1 MTLEEAKQ
9 AFEEL
14 KAQGETDETILAVL
28 YEMYKDD
35 TIGLDELESLIG
47 VLGYE
52 FTEEFK
58 KMSPKD
64 KKTKGYELTQN
75 NTIGGKKMKTNEIKD
90 FNNNSK
96 YDKTAQNASY
106 GNYNE
111 EVKAF
116 GKNYR
121 PLNHYVM
128 DHTLYLCQN
137 DPELINS
144 IEDSK
149 NNQYV
154 VYHEETLNVNE
165 DGPTTNIIVSNK
177 RSFEAA
183 KAYKGKKVAVL
194 NFANN
199 HKPGGSPWS
208 AGAQEESLCRTSTL
222 FPCLEAISPK
232 YHVLHA
238 SKYHNGELDNL
249 GNDDLIYTP
258 GIVVIKTDESAPL
271 LLDQSERFNVD
282 IITAAAPEVKFGI
295 DNNTLYNVLA
305 SRIEKILQSAKNENV
320 DVLILGAFGCGA
332 FGNPPELVAKI
343 FKEKLEKYSFDT
355 VEFAVYCSTDSPNNN
370 YHIFKQIV

>member
-1 MTLEEAKQ
+1 MGIEKEYNKEIEQIA
-9 AFEEL
+9 
-14 KAQGETDETILAVL
+14 
-28 YEMYKDD
+28 
-35 TIGLDELESLIG
+35 
-47 VLGYE
+47 
-52 FTEEFK
+52 
-58 KMSPKD
+58 KD
-64 KKTKGYELTQN
+64 KN
-75 NTIGGKKMKTNEIKD
+75 FRRI
-90 FNNNSK
+90 
-96 YDKTAQNASY
+96 
-106 GNYNE
+106 
-111 EVKAF
+111 
-116 GKNYR
+116 
-121 PLNHYVM
+121 NHFVM
-128 DHTLYLCQN
+128 DHTYSLCTNNEKYRKEIDNTNKASYMVKQ
-137 DPELINS
+137 
-144 IEDSK
+144 EDD
-149 NNQYV
+149 
-154 VYHEETLNVNE
+154 LNVKP
-165 DGPTTNIIVSNK
+165 DGKTTNIIVSKK
-177 RSFEAA
+177 RTYEAA
-183 KAYKGKKVAVL
+183 KAYNGKKIAVL

-199 HKPGGSPWS
+199 HSIGGAPWS

>member
-14 KAQGETDETILAVL
+14 KAQGETDDTILVVL
-28 YEMYKDD
+28 YEMYKEDM
-35 TIGLDELESLIG
+35 IGLDELESLIG

-52 FTEEFK
+52 FSEEFK
-58 KMSPKD
+58 KMSAKD
-64 KKTKGYELTQN
+64 KKHIDFELTQKN
-75 NTIGGKKMKTNEIKD
+75 NIGGKKMKTNEIKD

-106 GNYNE
+106 GNYDE

-137 DPELINS
+137 DPELINA

-183 KAYKGKKVAVL
+183 KAYKGKKVAIL

-222 FPCLEAISPK
+222 FTCLDAISPK
-232 YHVLHA
+232 YHDLHA
-238 SKYHNGELDNL
+238 SKYHNGDLDNL

-258 GIVVIKTDESAPL
+258 GVVVIKTDESAPL
-271 LLDQSERFNVD
+271 LLDKAERFNVD
-282 IITAAAPEVKFGI
+282 IITAAAPEVKH
-295 DNNTLYNVLA
+295 NKPSNLNSVLE
-305 SRIEKILQSAKNENV
+305 SRIEKILQSAKQENV

-343 FKEKLEKYSFDT
+343 FKDKLEKYSFDT
-355 VEFAVYCSTDSPNNN
+355 VEFAVYCSTNSPDNN
-370 YHIFKQIV
+370 YHIFKQTF